1 MMRMIRSGNPFG
13 LGDGDGG
20 LGDGDGDGGSGLGDD
35 GTGLGDGDGGLSDGG
50 GNLAAG
56 DGGGNLVAGDGGG
69 NLAAGDGGGNLVA
82 GDGGGNL
89 VAAKG
94 GGGGGS
100 GGLRRTGYTFDA
112 NAPIM
117 LPGGENS
124 MTTYTVFPFIA
135 TPAPAEVVCRHT
147 SCVKWPVLEENADD
161 T

>member
-35 GTGLGDGDGGLSDGG
+35 GTGLGDGDGGLS
-50 GNLAAG
+50 
-56 DGGGNLVAGDGGG
+56 DGGG